1 MNITRILVIALIAV
15 AIGGYFLF
23 NLDQYL
29 TLNYVQSRFA
39 EIQQFQNE
47 NFTLTA
53 LIYFSVYVMIAALSI
68 PGAAIISL
76 LGGAIFGLVWGIIIV
91 SFASS
96 IGATLAFLVS
106 RLLLRDWVQSRFGG
120 YLASINRGIEKGGNF
135 YLFSLR
141 MVPLFPFFMVNLVMG
156 LTPIRAGSFY
166 AVSQAGMLLSTA
178 VYVNAGSELGQINSL
193 SELMSV
199 PVIISLVLLG
209 LFPLGARFLVGVIQR
224 RSIMR
229 KFSKPVRFDA
239 NVVVIGAGSA
249 GLVASLIIARAK
261 AKVILIEKN
270 RMGGDCLNT
279 GCIPSKSFIRSGRI
293 MSYIRRANEF
303 GIDDASADV
312 NFSNIMVRVNKIIT
326 KIEPHDSVERFTSLG
341 VECVIGGARIES
353 PYTVSVNG
361 HSINTRSIILA
372 TGARP
377 IVPTIP
383 GLEEIDYLTSDTVW
397 SLQELPRR
405 LLVVGGG
412 PIGCELAQAF
422 HNLGSE
428 VTQVDIASRLLP
440 REDPEV
446 SQAVMDKFIGD
457 GIKVIIGC
465 QLDSF
470 GNDGGQLFIKIRHQQ
485 EELRIYFDNVLLAI
499 GRKPNVEGFGL
510 EELGLSLTPQGSV
523 QVDNAMRTAYP
534 NIYAC
539 GDVATSY
546 QFTHMASFQAWFAA
560 LNALTGSLW
569 LSRAKYNV
577 VPWATFTDPEVARV
591 GLSEQEA
598 KEQNTAYEITRYN
611 MEQHDRSL
619 ADGEAH
625 GFIKVLTIPGKD
637 KILGVTI
644 VGHHAG
650 ELIGEF
656 TFAMTHGM
664 GLKKIAAV
672 THIYP
677 TLLEGNK
684 FAANAWRS
692 TRLPERYFTL
702 MEKYF
707 RWQRASK
714 QVPVKKDRTS
724 VKNKS

>member
-1 MNITRILVIALIAV
+1 MF
-15 AIGGYFLF
+15 G
-23 NLDQYL
+23 LDKYL
-29 TLNYVQSRFA
+29 TLNYAQSQFT
-39 EIQQFQNE
+39 EILQFRDE

-53 LIYFSVYVMIAALSI
+53 LIYFSVYVIIAALSV
-68 PGAAIISL
+68 PGAAIVSL

-106 RLLLRDWVQSRFGG
+106 RLLFRDWVQNRFGE
-120 YLASINRGIEKGGNF
+120 YLEPINRGMEKDGNF

-141 MVPLFPFFMVNLVMG
+141 MVPLFPFFLVNLVMG
-156 LTPIRAGSFY
+156 LTPIRIVSFY
-166 AVSQAGMLLSTA
+166 IVSQVGMRLGTA
-178 VYVNAGSELGQINSL
+178 FYVNAGSELGQVNSL
-193 SELMSV
+193 SELMSGSV
-199 PVIISLVLLG
+199 VFSFALLG
-209 LFPLGARFLVGVIQR
+209 LFPLIARLLVKTIQR
-224 RSIMR
+224 RTIMR
-229 KFSKPVRFDA
+229 NHVKPRRFDA

-249 GLVASLIIARAK
+249 GLVAALIVARAK

-270 RMGGDCLNT
+270 KMGGDCLNA

-303 GIDDASADV
+303 GLENADADV
-312 NFSNIMVRVNKIIT
+312 NFANIMARVEKIIAT
-326 KIEPHDSVERFTSLG
+326 IEPHDSVERFTSLG
-341 VECVIGGARIES
+341 VECLLGEATIES
-353 PYTVSVNG
+353 PYTVTVNDRT
-361 HSINTRSIILA
+361 INTRSIVLA

-377 IVPTIP
+377 IVPSIS
-383 GLEEIDYLTSDTVW
+383 GLEDIDYLTSDTVW

-412 PIGCELAQAF
+412 PVGCELSQAF

-428 VTQVDIASRLLP
+428 VTLVDVSSRLLP

-446 SQAVMDKFIGD
+446 SKVVMDKFMGQGIRVLTDHKLARFGIED
-457 GIKVIIGC
+457 GQPFLKTQHQGGEVRVDFDKVLI
-465 QLDSF
+465 
-470 GNDGGQLFIKIRHQQ
+470 
-485 EELRIYFDNVLLAI
+485 AI

-510 EELGLSLTPQGSV
+510 ENLDIPLTSQGGIE
-523 QVDNAMRTAYP
+523 VDDAMRSAYP

-539 GDVATSY
+539 GDVVGFY

-560 LNALTGSLW
+560 LNALAGALW
-569 LSRAKYNV
+569 KFRANHNV
-577 VPWATFTDPEVARV
+577 VPWATFIDPEIARV
-591 GLSEQEA
+591 GLNEQEA
-598 KEQNTAYEITRYN
+598 TDRNINYDITYYD
-611 MEQHDRSL
+611 MGLHDRSL

-625 GFIKVLTIPGKD
+625 GFIKVLTAPGKD

-644 VGHHAG
+644 AGYHAG

-656 TFAMTHGM
+656 IFAMTHGM
-664 GLKKIAAV
+664 GLKKIAKV

-684 FAANAWRS
+684 FAANNWRRANLS
-692 TRLPERYFTL
+692 EKYFPI

-707 RWQRASK
+707 RWKRGS
-714 QVPVKKDRTS
+714 
-724 VKNKS
+724 